1 MYVEFLHSDE
11 CFVGGTLMRC
21 SPMARTVR
29 ILLVGAGALGSSIAK
44 GLVKMPGV
52 KLAIFDVDLR
62 RSRALAEGTDG
73 LLQFKP
79 GTIYPILNDLEKQG
93 IVRSSWVAGD
103 TGPQRK
109 AYELTATGREVLA
122 SATKSWGR
130 LRHGVDATLAG
141 GGRR

>member
-1 MYVEFLHSDE
+1 MVDAYLGRLERD
-11 CFVGGTLMRC
+11 
-21 SPMARTVR
+21 MA
-29 ILLVGAGALGSSIAK
+29 AGALHLLLLGLIARMAPIH
-44 GLVKMPGV
+44 GYAL
-52 KLAIFDVDLR
+52 I
-62 RSRALAEGTDG
+62 RALADSTDG

-93 IVRSSWVAGD
+93 IVRSSWVSGD

-122 SATKSWGR
+122 SAGKSWTR
-130 LRHGVDATLAG
+130 LKQGVDHTLAG